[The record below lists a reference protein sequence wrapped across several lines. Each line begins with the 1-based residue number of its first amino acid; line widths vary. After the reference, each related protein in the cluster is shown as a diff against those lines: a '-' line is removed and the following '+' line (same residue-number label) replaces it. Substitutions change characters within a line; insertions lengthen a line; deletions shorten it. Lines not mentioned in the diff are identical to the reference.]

1 MKDIQRRYVYC
12 TLGSIPVHI
21 TNKNVPS
28 FCHICQT
35 IYLLNNIAFFPC
47 PLCRRMAKKCFQSL
61 LDLLVDCLFK
71 DGWNSSEIVKWK
83 GLVQQQK
90 KETEKSERKKKESRY
105 STAKILKLPIE
116 VVAEEINQHCNERLY
131 ILIAQFSTQLLQHII
146 RCCCSHIPL
155 CHHNLSLFPP
165 AQELANFFLL
175 YWIKGKKN
183 RSSKSFSPFCLS
195 STSIFFFPPHLG
207 ENNRK
212 SDFDRGRASKQAN
225 SSEQEIEREPNSPL
239 NDLIVCRSFFDLSS
253 QSSLCLLFSFFPDS
267 AATASTTTKKER
279 I

>member
-1 MKDIQRRYVYC
+1 M
-12 TLGSIPVHI
+12 
-21 TNKNVPS
+21 
-28 FCHICQT
+28 
-35 IYLLNNIAFFPC
+35 
-47 PLCRRMAKKCFQSL
+47 
-61 LDLLVDCLFK
+61 
-71 DGWNSSEIVKWK
+71 
-83 GLVQQQK
+83 QQQK

-183 RSSKSFSPFCLS
+183 VHRKVFPPSVFLLLAFP
-195 STSIFFFPPHLG
+195 FFPRVLG
-207 ENNRK
+207 KIIENLT
-212 SDFDRGRASKQAN
+212 STEGAQASRQTHPSK
-225 SSEQEIEREPNSPL
+225 
-239 NDLIVCRSFFDLSS
+239 RSNES
-253 QSSLCLLFSFFPDS
+253 QTALL
-267 AATASTTTKKER
+267 T